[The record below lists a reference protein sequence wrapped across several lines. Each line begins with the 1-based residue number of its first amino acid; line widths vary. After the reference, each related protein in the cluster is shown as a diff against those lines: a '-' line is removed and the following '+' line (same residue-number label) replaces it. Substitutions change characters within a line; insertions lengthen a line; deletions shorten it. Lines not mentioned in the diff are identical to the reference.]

1 MTNLDKNEAKKN
13 FFEKKNQNGWF
24 LQNLGKKAVR
34 TKGQF
39 ISKGRE
45 DSPKKQTNEFAFFI

>member
-1 MTNLDKNEAKKN
+1 MRFASVLSGG
-13 FFEKKNQNGWF
+13 F
-24 LQNLGKKAVR
+24 

-45 DSPKKQTNEFAFFI
+45 DSPKKQTNEFAFLPNGVLRRETPFEY